1 MEDGTTVYLG
11 SAYFSPTNGDLV
23 HHIQKVKR
31 FTGPSE
37 AVLYEREDGS
47 RDRQWGF
54 THEFPTLAE
63 AEAWCADELERL
75 IAPTVETIRTLREQ
89 AAARVASEEVVSV

>member
-1 MEDGTTVYLG
+1 MEDGMTIYLG
-11 SAYFSPTNGDLV
+11 AAYFAYSGGEPTY
-23 HHIQKVKR
+23 HIQQVKR
-31 FTGPSE
+31 FIGPGG

-63 AEAWCADELERL
+63 AEAWCADKLERL
-75 IAPTVETIRTLREQ
+75 IAPTVETIRVLREQ
-89 AAARVASEEVVSV
+89 AAARVAAEEVSTV

>member
-1 MEDGTTVYLG
+1 MEDGMTIYLG
-11 SAYFSPTNGDLV
+11 AAYFSPSNGELV

-31 FTGPSE
+31 FIGPSG

-63 AEAWCADELERL
+63 AEAWCADKLERL
-75 IAPTVETIRTLREQ
+75 IAPTVETIAKLREQ
-89 AAARVASEEVVSV
+89 AAARVAAEEVATV